1 MMQAP
6 SLDLF
11 THVRVIVGVV
21 LALGITRILAG
32 LTAFMQHP
40 GHKPLYAAHLVW
52 VAVVL
57 LSAVHFWWFEF
68 GLIYV
73 HPWTFELFIF
83 VLGYAFLFYLM
94 ATLLFPDGIEE
105 YSGYEE
111 YFISRR
117 AWFYGLVAAS
127 VPIDLVDTFVKGPS
141 YFHSLGPEYPVRLA
155 IVFLLSLVG
164 IWTKNRRFHLAFPT
178 IYLLYLI
185 VWIGRLYRV
194 LD

>member
-1 MMQAP
+1 MQAQ

-32 LTAFMQHP
+32 LASFVQHP
-40 GHKPLYAAHLVW
+40 GHKPVYAAHLVW

-73 HPWTFELFIF
+73 HPWTFELFVF

-94 ATLLFPDGIEE
+94 ATLLFPDTIDEF
-105 YSGYEE
+105 SGYED

-117 AWFYGLVAAS
+117 GWFYGLVAVS
-127 VPIDLVDTFVKGPS
+127 VPVDLIDTLAKGPG
-141 YFHSLGPEYPVRLA
+141 YFHSLGIEYPIRLA
-155 IVFLLSLVG
+155 TVFILSIVGV
-164 IWTKNRRFHLAFPT
+164 WTRNRRFHLAFPA

>member
-1 MMQAP
+1 MTQAP

-32 LTAFMQHP
+32 LASFVQHP
-40 GHKPLYAAHLVW
+40 GHKPLFAPHLIW

-73 HPWTFELFIF
+73 HPWTFELFVF
-83 VLGYAFLFYLM
+83 VLGYAFLFYLL
-94 ATLLFPDGIEE
+94 ATLLFPDRIEE
-105 YSGYEE
+105 YSGYED

-117 AWFYGLVAAS
+117 AWFYGLLAAS
-127 VPIDLVDTFVKGPS
+127 VPIDLVDTLVKGPA
-141 YFHSLGPEYPVRLA
+141 YFRSLGVEYPMRLA
-155 IVFLLSLVG
+155 AVLILSVVG
-164 IWTKNRRFHLAFPT
+164 AWTRDRRFHLVFAAV
-178 IYLLYLI
+178 YLVYLI
-185 VWIGRLYRV
+185 LWIGRLYRV